1 MRIFS
6 QFGNWYEMENVYKQ
20 ILRNFL
26 NLFLRAGSLLI
37 RKLCEQMRQAF
48 VDDEKYKFRHLEDV
62 LKKVQK
68 QISRDIRRIKREN
81 AIRLCQQTIEWRSTL
96 MDFVRFELKKKQDRL
111 IEPSSNLQNVP

>member
-1 MRIFS
+1 
-6 QFGNWYEMENVYKQ
+6 MENVYKQ